1 MQITI
6 TARHCELPER
16 LRERARTLVE
26 RLARVAPRPHHGKVV
41 FIGDHGPTVEI
52 QLHVPHGEIHVG
64 RAQGADHASALDL
77 AVARVRRQLDKA
89 PQRRRKGTIGRRAKR
104 ELP

>member
-6 TARHCELPER
+6 TARHCEVPET
-16 LRERARTLVE
+16 LRERARTLLE
-26 RLARVAPRPHHGKVV
+26 RLARVAPRPHHGKVL
-41 FIGDHGPTVEI
+41 FIGDHGPMVEV

-77 AVARVRRQLDKA
+77 AVAKVRRQLDKA
-89 PQRRRKGTIGRRAKR
+89 PQRRRKGTGRRTQR
-104 ELP
+104 EPS

>member
-6 TARHCELPER
+6 TTRHCDVPET
-16 LRERARTLVE
+16 LRERARTLLE
-26 RLARVAPRPHHGKVV
+26 RVARVAPRPHHGKVL

-52 QLHVPHGEIHVG
+52 QLHVPHGEIHVS

-77 AVARVRRQLDKA
+77 AVAKMRRQLDKS
-89 PQRRRKGTIGRRAKR
+89 PKRRRKGTGRRAKIG
-104 ELP
+104 LP

>member
-6 TARHCELPER
+6 TARHCEVPEV
-16 LRERARTLVE
+16 LRERARTLLE
-26 RLARVAPRPHHGKVV
+26 RLARVAPRPHHGKVL
-41 FIGDHGPTVEI
+41 FIRDHGPTVEI

-77 AVARVRRQLDKA
+77 AVAKVRRQLDKS
-89 PQRRRKGTIGRRAKR
+89 PRRRRKGAGRRTTR

>member
-1 MQITI
+1 MQVTI
-6 TARHCELPER
+6 TARHCDVPEA
-16 LRERARTLVE
+16 LRERAQTMVE
-26 RLARVAPRPHHGKVV
+26 RLARLAARPHHGRVL

-77 AVARVRRQLDKA
+77 AVAKVRRQLDKS
-89 PQRRRKGTIGRRAKR
+89 PRRRRKGTGRRTTR
-104 ELP
+104 ELA

>member
-6 TARHCELPER
+6 TARHCEVSET
-16 LRERARTLVE
+16 LRARARTLVE
-26 RLARVAPRPHHGKVV
+26 RLAKVAPRPHHAKVL
-41 FIGDHGPTVEI
+41 FIADHSPTVEI
-52 QLHVPHGEIHVG
+52 QLHVPHGEIHVS

-77 AVARVRRQLDKA
+77 AAAKVRRQLDKS
-89 PQRRRKGTIGRRAKR
+89 PRRRRKGERRPAKR

>member
-1 MQITI
+1 MQVTI
-6 TARHCELPER
+6 TARHCDVPDA
-16 LRERARTLVE
+16 LRERAQTMVE
-26 RLARVAPRPHHGKVV
+26 RLARLAPRPHHGRVL
-41 FIGDHGPTVEI
+41 FIGDPGPTVEI

-77 AVARVRRQLDKA
+77 AVAKVRRQLDKSS
-89 PQRRRKGTIGRRAKR
+89 QRRRTRTGRRTKR